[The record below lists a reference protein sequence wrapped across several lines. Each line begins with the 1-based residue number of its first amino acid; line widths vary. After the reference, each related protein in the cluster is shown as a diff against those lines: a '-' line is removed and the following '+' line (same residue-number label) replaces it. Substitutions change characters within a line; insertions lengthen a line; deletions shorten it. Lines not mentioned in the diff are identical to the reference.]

1 MVFWTCVHQGIA
13 ASQICPALASTWKP
27 EDTVW
32 PYCWCVSDWV
42 TEQSSGIKSL
52 LTTLTS
58 KCECFTTEILS
69 ELNTHTLLVF
79 CELEFCFRW
88 INAFLACEKRISCS
102 CSIFLHHAWLFLF
115 LLVIV
120 VWKQVLVQTT
130 SNIRRTFVQ
139 DEYPIGIHLLP
150 FIWEWCFL
158 EFIYSSR
165 SSMHHGWQFFVDYN
179 LDPACM

>member
-1 MVFWTCVHQGIA
+1 MWDLPMVFWTCSVHHVIA

-58 KCECFTTEILS
+58 KCECFTTEISS

-102 CSIFLHHAWLFLF
+102 CSIYSHHAWLFLF
-115 LLVIV
+115 LLVIL

-139 DEYPIGIHLLP
+139 DESNWHPSFAFYLGMVLSGVYI
-150 FIWEWCFL
+150 FI
-158 EFIYSSR
+158 
-165 SSMHHGWQFFVDYN
+165 
-179 LDPACM
+179 